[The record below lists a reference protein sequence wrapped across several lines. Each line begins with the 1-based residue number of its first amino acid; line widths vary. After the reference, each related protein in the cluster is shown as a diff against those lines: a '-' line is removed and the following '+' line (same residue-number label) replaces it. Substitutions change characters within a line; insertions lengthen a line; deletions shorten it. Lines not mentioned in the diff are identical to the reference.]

1 MTIGARL
8 KEERE
13 RLGFSQPNFSGLAG
27 TTKKSQIDYE
37 KDITQPKAG
46 YLEVIAKVGA
56 DIEYIVTGKRS
67 VGMLPTEEQLILERY
82 RQANQTLKT
91 QILMLLLSVQDASAK
106 VVGNQNS
113 DVQGQQ
119 IGDNNQQDNHFASKQ
134 NATISISNLHGGEVS
149 GIKNVK

>member
-37 KDITQPKAG
+37 KDITQPKAS

-67 VGMLPTEEQLILERY
+67 VGMLPTEEQLILEKY
-82 RQANQTLKT
+82 RQANQTLKN
-91 QILMLLLSVQDASAK
+91 QILMLLLSVQDTSAK
-106 VVGNQNS
+106 VVHNQNN

-134 NATISISNLHGGEVS
+134 SATISVNNLHGGEVS